1 MKKIIAAVVVLGAS
15 VAYLLLRPAT
25 PTPQAVV
32 SGTEKA
38 PIIPRETTPAVAAGM
53 YKDGVYVGDA
63 VDAFYGIVQVQA
75 TIAKSRITNVTF
87 LKYPNDREN
96 TIRISNLAMP
106 QLVSEAIK
114 VQSAQVDMISGATQT
129 VEGFQQSLSSA
140 LAKAI
145 I

>member
-25 PTPQAVV
+25 PTLQAVV
-32 SGTEKA
+32 PGTNNTVQ
-38 PIIPRETTPAVAAGM
+38 ITPRETVPVAVGT